1 MAKKVFS
8 YGIALAT
15 ATAMGCY
22 IAAGAVAGFALL
34 NSTTPTHTHT
44 R

>member
-1 MAKKVFS
+1 MQKLFS

-22 IAAGAVAGFALL
+22 ICSGAVAGFALL
-34 NSTTPTHTHT
+34 NSNTPSHTQN
-44 R
+44 

>member
-1 MAKKVFS
+1 MIKKVVS
-8 YGIALAT
+8 YTLAAVT

-22 IAAGAVAGFALL
+22 VYAGAVAGFALL
-34 NSTTPTHTHT
+34 NSSTPTHT